1 MIKERIIRLIEY
13 KEIPKE
19 EFYVK
24 IGMTSASFRG
34 SAKSTPLNSNAIG
47 NILSAIPD
55 VNSEWLLTGKGDM
68 LKSNRREANLSK
80 RKLIPFYDDIT
91 TFGGKLV
98 KGYSANM
105 EGISY
110 PSEWIDTGDWFAD
123 ATAAM
128 RHYGDSMDEYPSGCI
143 LALKEI
149 QDKQLI
155 VWGKNYVIETDEF
168 QISKRL
174 QQGETRDYVLAY
186 SSSKE
191 TYPDGRLVHE
201 PIEIPVLSIRKLALV
216 LGRVIKEQSSGM
228 VYSIKNKK

>member
-1 MIKERIIRLIEY
+1 MIKERIIQLIEY

-34 SAKSTPLNSNAIG
+34 NAKSTPLNSNAIE
-47 NILSAIPD
+47 NILSEIPD
-55 VNSEWLLTGKGDM
+55 VNSEWLLTGRGDM
-68 LKSNRREANLSK
+68 LKSDKRVINPYK
-80 RKLIPFYDDIT
+80 RKLIPFYNDIT
-91 TFGGKLV
+91 TFGGNLS

-105 EGISY
+105 EGNGN
-110 PSEWIDTGDWFAD
+110 PSEWIDTGDWFTD

-128 RHYGDSMDEYPSGCI
+128 RHYGDSMEEYPSGCI
-143 LALKEI
+143 LALREI

-155 VWGKNYVIETDEF
+155 VWGKNYVIETEEF
-168 QISKRL
+168 RITKRL
-174 QQGETRDYVLAY
+174 QRGETKDYVLAY

-191 TYPDGRLVHE
+191 TYLDGRLVHE

-228 VYSIKNKK
+228 AYSVNSKK